1 MFLLNI
7 SNCCSDKDEI
17 FAIPINLL
25 LFLLNKKKT
34 NWQLSRKF
42 RLFRNNDLKCLKETY
57 VLQWKFKTCIL
68 FTTNS
73 SSSEGLFFAKSHSSC
88 RQKLL
93 STSYSQH
100 TSFFHVKSVN
110 KSRSTRLFAAALVF
124 GCAKVH
130 VYRFARTIEEQQC
143 F

>member
-1 MFLLNI
+1 MKIIAKDGGLCL
-7 SNCCSDKDEI
+7 SNGNSKRVSYLP
-17 FAIPINLL
+17 PILVVA
-25 LFLLNKKKT
+25 
-34 NWQLSRKF
+34 RV
-42 RLFRNNDLKCLKETY
+42 C
-57 VLQWKFKTCIL
+57 
-68 FTTNS
+68 
-73 SSSEGLFFAKSHSSC
+73 FFAKSHSSC